1 MNEHEDYAQYA
12 QYLATLAIPVS
23 NEECRFVD
31 KLPEIQ
37 YMSDEEI
44 IKYLIEVN
52 NNK

>member
-1 MNEHEDYAQYA
+1 MGKFEN
-12 QYLATLAIPVS
+12 
-23 NEECRFVD
+23 

-37 YMSDEEI
+37 YMSEEEI